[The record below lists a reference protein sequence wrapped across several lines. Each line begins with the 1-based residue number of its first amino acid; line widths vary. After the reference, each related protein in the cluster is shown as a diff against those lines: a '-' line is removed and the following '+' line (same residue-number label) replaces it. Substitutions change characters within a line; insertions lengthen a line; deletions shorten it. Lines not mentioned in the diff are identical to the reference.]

1 MLSIKEIIIVEGAYD
16 KIRLSSFIDGI
27 IFVTGGFSIMT
38 DEDRING
45 LVKMVQENGGVILT
59 DSDSAGFRIRNFLK
73 QKLPGVK
80 HAYIPD
86 VPGKEKRK
94 TKPGAEGIMGVE
106 GMTEEI
112 IVEALKNAGCSF
124 SDVENQTLKS
134 KITKKDLY
142 FLGLSGRENSMELRQ
157 KLQKKLGLPTKLSA
171 NMLCDI
177 LSRTLSLDELKI
189 IVDEISG

>member
-1 MLSIKEIIIVEGAYD
+1 MVSIKEIIIVEGAYD

-38 DEDRING
+38 DKDKING
-45 LVKMVQENGGVILT
+45 LVKMVENSGGVILT

-86 VPGKEKRK
+86 IPGKEKRK
-94 TKPGAEGIMGVE
+94 IKPGAEGIMGVE

-112 IVEALKNAGCSF
+112 IIKALKDAGCLMT
-124 SDVENQTLKS
+124 DDQQQLQKG

-142 FLGLSGRENSMELRQ
+142 FLGLSGGENSAQLRQ
-157 KLQKKLGLPTKLSA
+157 KLQKKLGLPSKMSA

-177 LSRTLSLDELKI
+177 LSRTSSLEDVKSI
-189 IVDEISG
+189 IEEML

>member
-1 MLSIKEIIIVEGAYD
+1 MVSIKEIIIVEGAYD

-38 DEDRING
+38 DEDKLNG

-73 QKLPGVK
+73 QKLPDVK

-86 VPGKEKRK
+86 VPGKEKIK
-94 TKPGAEGIMGVE
+94 AKPGAEGILGVE

-112 IVEALKNAGCSF
+112 IIEALKNAGCSV
-124 SDVENQTLKS
+124 SDGENHILKS

-142 FLGLSGRENSMELRQ
+142 LLGLSGRENSLELRQ
-157 KLQKKLGLPTKLSA
+157 KLQKKLGLPSKLSA

-177 LSRTLSLDELKI
+177 LSRTVSIEDLNI
-189 IVDEISG
+189 IVDELV

>member
-1 MLSIKEIIIVEGAYD
+1 MVQVKEIIIVEGAYD

-27 IFVTGGFSIMT
+27 IFVTGGFSIMK
-38 DEDRING
+38 DNNKKKG
-45 LVKMVQENGGVILT
+45 LAKMVESSGGVILT

-86 VPGKEKRK
+86 IPGKEKRK

-112 IVEALKNAGCSF
+112 IIKALQDAGCEIEGS
-124 SDVENQTLKS
+124 QTSKNN
-134 KITKKDLY
+134 KITKTDLY
-142 FLGLSGRENSMELRQ
+142 ALGLSGRENSLVLRE
-157 KLQKKLGLPTKLSA
+157 KLQEKLGLPTKLSA
-171 NMLCDI
+171 NMLCDV
-177 LSRTLSLDELKI
+177 LSRITTLEEVKLIIDEL
-189 IVDEISG
+189 V